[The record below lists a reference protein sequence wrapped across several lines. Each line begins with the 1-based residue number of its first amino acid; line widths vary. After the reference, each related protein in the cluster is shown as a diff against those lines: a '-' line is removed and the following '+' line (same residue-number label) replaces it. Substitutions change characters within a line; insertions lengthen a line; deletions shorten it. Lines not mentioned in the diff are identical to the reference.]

1 MTKRPAE
8 AADVS
13 WIIQGDGEPADD
25 GISQRKGPRTTP
37 KEGDWTC
44 SKCQN
49 LNYADRMFC
58 NMRKCNAPR
67 PAQEWICVACGNNN
81 YADRAFCN
89 MRRCRAPRPGS
100 QMTPVPGGALQQ
112 AMVQGVL
119 GQPAAD
125 QAMPQLGGALQ
136 QAMVQGGLEL
146 PTGDQTGLPSRPPR
160 MGDWMCSH
168 CGNHNFADRAF
179 CNMRKCGAPRVL
191 TEWVCSCGNANYAD
205 RLVCNMRKC
214 GAMRTDLHPT
224 VLQELSAK
232 GFGKGATPRPAAA
245 VAPGAA
251 VS

>member
-25 GISQRKGPRTTP
+25 GISQMKGPRTTP

-44 SKCQN
+44 QKCHN

-81 YADRAFCN
+81 FADRAFCN

-100 QMTPVPGGALQQ
+100 QMTPMPGGALQQ
-112 AMVQGVL
+112 AMVQG
-119 GQPAAD
+119 A
-125 QAMPQLGGALQ
+125 
-136 QAMVQGGLEL
+136 LEL
-146 PTGDQTGLPSRPPR
+146 STGDQSSLPSRPAR
-160 MGDWMCSH
+160 MGDWICSH
-168 CGNHNFADRAF
+168 CGNLNFADRAF
-179 CNMRKCGAPRVL
+179 CNMRKCSAPRAL

-214 GAMRTDLHPT
+214 GATRTDLHPT
-224 VLQELSAK
+224 VLQELSMK
-232 GFGKGATPRPAAA
+232 GFGKGAAPRLAAAAA
-245 VAPGAA
+245 VAPGTA